1 MGSCADDAM
10 YRSLCC
16 VSRVGAR
23 EIAINATCCGWGGP
37 PSAVNTSELR
47 RIWDAL
53 EESRVNGRLRQEDFI
68 G

>member
-16 VSRVGAR
+16 VPRVGTR
-23 EIAINATCCGWGGP
+23 EIANATCCVGWTAIGGQHLGTP
-37 PSAVNTSELR
+37 QNL
-47 RIWDAL
+47 DAL